1 MSAKNKDRTKKQ
13 KKAREN
19 NVLEKTVTPEKRKH
33 GRRLIV
39 LLVGMTILA
48 AGLVIYLQSY

>member
-13 KKAREN
+13 RKARQN
-19 NVLEKTVTPEKRKH
+19 NVLEKTVTPEKRRQ
-33 GRRLIV
+33 GRKLIV

-48 AGLVIYLQSY
+48 AGFVIYLQSY